1 MRLRNGQGGNPGRL
15 PTAPDAWVFS
25 DSGTAPLHPVS
36 YQAGRP
42 SPFTRPGERESPL
55 KSLLARL
62 LLVVSV
68 AMVPALGLQVYTESG
83 ARHARQRFLDGEALR
98 LMHVISSEQA
108 RIADGAEQVLNVLS
122 GAPSVQ
128 DGLADLCQRV
138 LANLLKQSP
147 RYVFAAVIGLD
158 GHIVCGPR
166 PVNPGFD
173 AKGRAF
179 FRLAL
184 QTGGFAV
191 GEYVIGDST
200 RAASI
205 HMARPFTD
213 RNGVVAGVVALAL
226 SLDWLGQ
233 ELGHLALPPGTAV
246 SLFDRNGTVLAR
258 YPDGK
263 NEKPIGQPLP
273 AGYRFVL
280 EGIADNAATVTGAEG
295 HPVTVA
301 YSPPDSDPKG
311 WGVAV
316 ALDQD
321 LAFARVAEAN
331 RTGLLLIM
339 AGAALGLTITWLAGT
354 HLIRRPFGR
363 LLSAAR
369 RWRTGDLAARTG
381 LHEDGSEFG
390 ILGAAFDDMALSLEA
405 RERDLRQSE
414 GIFRAVFDQAAIGMT
429 QTDLDG
435 RWLRV
440 NDRMCAILGY
450 ARSDLLGRRFAD
462 FTHPDDIEADLASR
476 DALLAGEVGTINR
489 EKRYLRKDGGVVWAS
504 LAVFL
509 LGDAEGRP
517 ERMVTIVEDIT
528 ARRLAEDE
536 LRRLTGRLEERVRE
550 EVGAREAAQS
560 RAAHAERMQA
570 LGQLAGGIAHDFN
583 NVLQGVLGAAT
594 LIERKPG
601 DEAGVRRLA
610 RLAVEASERG
620 ASITRR
626 LLAFGRRA
634 DLRAEAFDVPPLLAG
649 LQEILSHTIGSG
661 IEVLVQLGAD
671 CPPLLADRVQL
682 ETALLN
688 LATNARDAM
697 PSGGRLTLSAGA
709 SEVPP
714 SGLAPG
720 RYVRIT
726 VADTGVGMDA
736 AMMARATEPFFTT
749 KGIGAGTGLGLPMAR
764 GFAEESGGA
773 LGIESSPGNGT
784 AVTIW
789 LPAAEPGAARQS
801 EPSGVADGA
810 APSPIG
816 QPAARVLLVDDERV
830 VRHVLA
836 EHLADA
842 GFSVLSAADG
852 DEALGLLDGGE
863 SVDAMVT
870 DLAMPGMDG
879 IALIRAVQER
889 RHGLPVVLLT
899 GDAGGDA
906 ALALSG
912 AVSGTYSMLRK
923 PVTGSV
929 LAGRVRAL
937 LDEVSRPPLRGP

>member
-1 MRLRNGQGGNPGRL
+1 M
-15 PTAPDAWVFS
+15 
-25 DSGTAPLHPVS
+25 
-36 YQAGRP
+36 
-42 SPFTRPGERESPL
+42 

-68 AMVPALGLQVYTESG
+68 AMVPALGFQAYTEVG
-83 ARHARQRFLDGEALR
+83 ARRARQQFQADEALR
-98 LMHVISSEQA
+98 LMHIISSEQT
-108 RIADGAEQVLNVLS
+108 RIAEGAEQVLNVLS

-147 RYVFAAVIGLD
+147 RYIFAAVIGLD
-158 GHIVCGPR
+158 GHVICGPY
-166 PVNPGFD
+166 PVNPGFE
-173 AKGRAF
+173 ATRQVY

-184 QTGGFAV
+184 QTGGFA
-191 GEYVIGDST
+191 IGDYAIGNFT
-200 RAASI
+200 RQASI
-205 HMARPFTD
+205 HMAKPFTNRD
-213 RNGVVAGVVALAL
+213 GLVAGVVALAL
-226 SLDWLGQ
+226 SLDWLGK
-233 ELGHLALPPGTAV
+233 ELEHLALPPGTSV

-258 YPDGK
+258 YPGGK
-263 NEKPIGQPLP
+263 NEKFVGQPLP

-280 EGIADNAATVTGAEG
+280 EGIEDNAVTVTGADG
-295 HPVTVA
+295 RPLTVA
-301 YSPPDSDPKG
+301 YSPPDSNPKG

-316 ALDQD
+316 ALDQN
-321 LAFARVAEAN
+321 LAFAGVAEAN
-331 RTGLLLIM
+331 RTGTLLII
-339 AGAALGLTITWLAGT
+339 AGAGLALAITCLTGT

-381 LHEDGSEFG
+381 LAEDGSEFG
-390 ILGAAFDDMALSLEA
+390 TLAAAFDDMAVSLEA
-405 RERDLRQSE
+405 RERDLRHSE
-414 GIFRAVFDQAAIGMT
+414 GIFRAIFDQAAIGMT

-440 NDRMCAILGY
+440 NDKMCAILGY
-450 ARSDLLGRRFAD
+450 ARSDLLGRKFAD
-462 FTHPDDIEADLASR
+462 FTHPDDIEADLANI
-476 DALLAGEVGTINR
+476 DALLAGDIGTITR

-504 LAVFL
+504 LTVFL

-528 ARRLAEDE
+528 QRRLAEEE
-536 LRRLTGRLEERVRE
+536 LRRLTERLEDRVRE

-570 LGQLAGGIAHDFN
+570 LGRLAGGIAHDFN

-594 LIERKPG
+594 LIERRPG

-626 LLAFGRRA
+626 LLAFGRHA
-634 DLRAEAFDVPPLLAG
+634 DLRAEAFDVPLLLSG
-649 LQEILSHTIGSG
+649 LQEILAHTIGAG
-661 IEVLVQLGAD
+661 IEVSVKLGAD

-697 PSGGRLTLSAGA
+697 PGGGRLTLAASASDA
-709 SEVPP
+709 LPP
-714 SGLAPG
+714 GLAHG

-726 VADTGVGMDA
+726 VADTGIGMDA
-736 AMMARATEPFFTT
+736 AMMARAAEPFFTT
-749 KGIGAGTGLGLPMAR
+749 KGVGAGTGLGLPMAR
-764 GFAEESGGA
+764 GFADESGGA
-773 LGIESSPGNGT
+773 LGIESSPGSGT

-789 LPAAEPGAARQS
+789 LPAAGPGTARLS
-801 EPSGVADGA
+801 EPQGLDDA
-810 APSPIG
+810 AHSLG
-816 QPAARVLLVDDERV
+816 GLAAARVLLVDDESL
-830 VRHVLA
+830 VRQVLA
-836 EHLADA
+836 EHMADA
-842 GFSVLSAADG
+842 GFSVLSAANG
-852 DEALGLLDGGE
+852 NEALDMLDAGE
-863 SVDAMVT
+863 AVDAMVT

-879 IALIRAVQER
+879 ITLIRAVQER

-899 GDAGGDA
+899 GNAGGDA

-912 AVSGTYSMLRK
+912 AVSGTFSLLRK
-923 PVTGSV
+923 PVTGTV
-929 LAGRVRAL
+929 LASRVRAL
-937 LDEVSRPPLRGP
+937 LDKVSRPPRCGP